1 MWQVWTQETS
11 LSATQVSTVENNP
24 RWCFPWCLLS
34 THTNTHNTY
43 PATTLHTH
51 LLLPCK
57 QVSKQRN
64 FIPKTARRKKNN
76 HMKVIPTLA
85 FVFAHIHSPPAYP
98 TATLFHHSMFY
109 SWPFFNI
116 VDNVSSFLL
125 PYSISSILLLSFM
138 FSATHKKSLGHAP
151 LKL

>member
-1 MWQVWTQETS
+1 MDTRDLIVRYSSKHRRKQPSLVLSLMSTQH
-11 LSATQVSTVENNP
+11 
-24 RWCFPWCLLS
+24 

-43 PATTLHTH
+43 PSNNATYSLTA
-51 LLLPCK
+51 PM
-57 QVSKQRN
+57 QASKQATQLHSQN
-64 FIPKTARRKKNN
+64 CKKKKNN

-125 PYSISSILLLSFM
+125 PYNISSILLLSFM